1 MTDQQR
7 NVLIIAYYFP
17 PMGLGGVQRT
27 LKFAKYLPTF
37 GWRPIVLT
45 VGPTGYY
52 AFDESLLKEVEESG
66 IEVVRTGSFDPNRI
80 FKNKGRVR
88 QPREIFRK
96 LLQFLGDCFFIP
108 DTKIGWKRK
117 AIKAASEI
125 LKTRKIDAILA
136 TAPPQT
142 DFLIGLALK
151 RKFKVPLVLDYRD
164 AWIEYP
170 FKYFPTP
177 LHRWRHKRL
186 ERKVVRGCD
195 RIVVT
200 HRRVK
205 ESLVKR
211 YPFLRY
217 LDVTIVAQGFDPTDL
232 DIPMV
237 EQTGPRR
244 KLRITHAGTFY
255 GGRNPE
261 SLLRALHSLLKASP
275 EVRGRVELNFVG
287 NTRKE
292 DQALVSRLGLQN
304 DVNFLGYLDHRV
316 CIKHLMEADILWF
329 ALDNDYQS
337 PGKLYEYFAI
347 RKPILA
353 SVVDGYTKQ
362 LLAESGVA
370 QCVPLSDIP
379 EHEKALRELL
389 VMFDRK
395 QLPSPSNEFIKRF
408 DRQSLTGE
416 LAKLLETLMDI
427 DRNAFVKVGT
437 S

>member
-1 MTDQQR
+1 MTDLQR

-66 IEVVRTGSFDPNRI
+66 IEVIRTGSFDPNRI
-80 FKNKGRVR
+80 FKNKGPVR
-88 QPREIFRK
+88 QPREVVRK
-96 LLQFLGDCFFIP
+96 MLQFLGDCFFIP

-117 AIKAASEI
+117 AVKAASEI

-142 DFLIGLALK
+142 DFLIGLTLK

-164 AWIEYP
+164 PWLENP

-177 LHRWRHKRL
+177 IHRWWHKRL

-211 YPFLRY
+211 HPFLTY
-217 LDVTIVAQGFDPTDL
+217 MDVTIISQGFDPADM
-232 DIPMV
+232 DMPIV
-237 EQTGPRR
+237 EQTGSRQ

-255 GGRNPE
+255 AGRTPE
-261 SLLRALHSLLKASP
+261 PMFRALQSLFKATP
-275 EVRGRVELNFVG
+275 GIRGRIELNFVG

-292 DQALVSRLGLQN
+292 DQALVSKLGLQN

-316 CIKHLMEADILWF
+316 CIKHLMEADVLWF
-329 ALDNDYQS
+329 VLDNDFQS
-337 PGKLYEYFAI
+337 PGKLYEYFAV

-353 SVVDGYTKQ
+353 SVVEGYTKQ
-362 LLAESGVA
+362 LLGESGIALCVA
-370 QCVPLSDIP
+370 LADVPA
-379 EHEKALRELL
+379 HEKALQELL
-389 VMFDRK
+389 AMFDRK
-395 QLPSPSNEFIKRF
+395 QLPSPSNEFIKRL
-408 DRQSLTGE
+408 DRQALTGE